1 MLLIPT
7 KFHTKVGFAEL
18 SDTSA
23 GSRTETDPLHLHL
36 QINNKWS
43 SMCPGRGQEDGAHAF
58 NKSQVPPVRVHAMLK
73 VIERERASM
82 LAAKV
87 RGC

>member
-1 MLLIPT
+1 
-7 KFHTKVGFAEL
+7 
-18 SDTSA
+18 
-23 GSRTETDPLHLHL
+23 
-36 QINNKWS
+36 
-43 SMCPGRGQEDGAHAF
+43 MCPGRGQEDGAHAF